1 MEFDA
6 HIEYHLTLSSDQT
19 VAVRDICLEIP
30 MPREVAKYLMG
41 MGHKGGYRPA
51 SLDWKWDVHNKQ
63 QDSLW
68 IGDVN
73 AGLRLKLKGENY
85 SRPLLNIYY
94 RHQPLNLPTSWGNDG
109 KGGCEVREEGDNG
122 VVIRAYSGERIIE
135 AGEKLHFDFSLLLTP
150 FKPIDPQKH
159 WQQRY
164 YHQYGPVDKAIEA
177 GANIVN
183 IHHANETNP
192 YINYPFL
199 HTHEMRDYIKY
210 VHDKGMKAKI
220 YYTVRELST
229 RVVELWALRSLG
241 DEIFVN
247 GPGSRY
253 SWLQEHLESDY
264 IRAWFDPNWKDA
276 AIITRGTSR
285 WNNYYIEG
293 LAWLLKNV
301 EIDGVYIDDMAY
313 GREVMKRV
321 RKVLDRLRPGCL
333 IDLHSWNHFNERAG
347 FASCANLY
355 LENLPYVD
363 RIWFG
368 EGFDYNESPDYWL
381 IEISGIPYGQMGEM
395 LQGGGNPWRGMVYGI
410 TARMPWAGN
419 PERIWKV
426 CDEFGIEEADMIGY
440 WVPTCPVKTDH
451 QDVLATVYR
460 RQQRTLVALA
470 SWAKAPV
477 ECQLQIDWQAMGL
490 EPSKAK
496 ISAPAIKDFQEAAS
510 FKPGDAIPIETGRGW
525 LLFIE

>member
-1 MEFDA
+1 M
-6 HIEYHLTLSSDQT
+6 
-19 VAVRDICLEIP
+19 
-30 MPREVAKYLMG
+30 REK
-41 MGHKGGYRPA
+41 
-51 SLDWKWDVHNKQ
+51 DEQ
-63 QDSLW
+63 
-68 IGDVN
+68 
-73 AGLRLKLKGENY
+73 
-85 SRPLLNIYY
+85 
-94 RHQPLNLPTSWGNDG
+94 
-109 KGGCEVREEGDNG
+109 
-122 VVIRAYSGERIIE
+122 VVIRAYSGERIIK
-135 AGEKLHFDFSLLLTP
+135 AGEELHFDFSLLLTP
-150 FKPIDPQKH
+150 FKPIDTAKH

-164 YHQYGPVDKAIEA
+164 YHQYGAVDKALEA

-199 HTHEMRDYIKY
+199 RTDEMRDYIKY
-210 VHDKGMKAKI
+210 IHDKGMKAKI
-220 YYTVRELST
+220 YYTVRELSNH
-229 RVVELWALRSLG
+229 VVEMWALRSLG
-241 DEIFVN
+241 DEIFVK
-247 GPGSRY
+247 GPGGGY
-253 SWLQEHLESDY
+253 SWLQEHLEKDY
-264 IRAWFDPNWKDA
+264 IRAWFDPNWQDA

-301 EIDGVYIDDMAY
+301 EIDGLYIDDMAY

-395 LQGGGNPWRGMVYGI
+395 LQGGGNPWRGMVYGM

-426 CDEFGIEEADMIGY
+426 CDEFGIEEADMLGY
-440 WVPTCPVKTDH
+440 WLPTCPVKTDR
-451 QDVLATVYR
+451 QDVLATAYR
-460 RQQRTLVALA
+460 QPERTLVALA
-470 SWAKAPV
+470 SWADAPV
-477 ECQLQIDWQAMGL
+477 ECQLQIDWQSLGL
-490 EPSKAK
+490 RENKAK

-510 FKPGDAIPIETGRGW
+510 FKPGDKIPIETGRGW
-525 LLFIE
+525 LLFIEKYPRCSCS